1 MRKTYQGSCHC
12 GAVRFECE
20 LDLSDETSRCNC
32 SSCGKGRFWKSIV
45 QPDAFRLLEGA
56 DALSDYQFGERR
68 IHHMFCSR
76 CGVKT
81 FGRVRLDDA
90 GEFIAINVA
99 CLDDATDTEL
109 AAAPIVYQDGRHER
123 WERAPA
129 ETSYL

>member
-1 MRKTYQGSCHC
+1 MRKTYRGSCHC

-32 SSCGKGRFWKSIV
+32 SACGKYRFWKSIV
-45 QPDAFRLLEGA
+45 QPDAFRLREGA
-56 DALSDYQFGERR
+56 DALTDYQFGERR

-81 FGRVRLDDA
+81 FGRVSIDDA
-90 GEFIAINVA
+90 GDFIAINVA
-99 CLDDATDTEL
+99 CLDDASDAEL
-109 AAAPIVYQDGRHER
+109 AAAPVVYEDGRHDR
-123 WERAPA
+123 WERTPA

>member
-32 SSCGKGRFWKSIV
+32 SSCSKGRFWKSIV
-45 QPDAFRLLEGA
+45 QPEAFRLLEGA

-68 IHHMFCSR
+68 IHHTFCSR

-81 FGRVRLDDA
+81 FGKARVDGV
-90 GEFIAINVA
+90 GEFVAVNVA
-99 CLDDATDTEL
+99 CLDNATDAEL
-109 AAAPIVYQDGRHER
+109 AAAPIVYQDGRQDR
-123 WERAPA
+123 WQIAPA
-129 ETSYL
+129 EMSYL

>member
-32 SSCGKGRFWKSIV
+32 SACSKYRFWKSIV

-56 DALSDYQFGERR
+56 AALTGYQFGERR
-68 IHHMFCSR
+68 IHHMFCSL

-81 FGRVRLDDA
+81 FGRARFDDA
-90 GEFIAINVA
+90 GEFVAINVA
-99 CLDDATDTEL
+99 CLDYASDVEL
-109 AAAPIVYQDGRHER
+109 AAAPIVYQDGRHDR
-123 WERAPA
+123 WERVPA
-129 ETSYL
+129 ETTYL

>member
-1 MRKTYQGSCHC
+1 MRKTHQGSCHC

-20 LDLSDETSRCNC
+20 LDLRDETSRCNC
-32 SSCGKGRFWKSIV
+32 SSCSKGRFWKSIV

-56 DALSDYQFGERR
+56 DVLTDYQFGERR

-81 FGRVRLDDA
+81 FGRVRIEDA
-90 GEFIAINVA
+90 GEFVAINVA
-99 CLDDATDTEL
+99 CLDDANDAEL
-109 AAAPIVYQDGRHER
+109 AAAPIVYQDGRHDR
-123 WERAPA
+123 WERAPV